1 MLAQPVNNQTKSASA
16 ATSRSSTSSSNTEL
30 VDLTA
35 EEDQSQE
42 KTHQRPLRSDVVIP
56 TGPLKSGVCF
66 HGGVLVEMKGNNT
79 LTRRM
84 IETSTCDV

>member
-16 ATSRSSTSSSNTEL
+16 ATSRPSTSSSNTEL

-66 HGGVLVEMKGNNT
+66 HPYQTYDRNKYM
-79 LTRRM
+79 
-84 IETSTCDV
+84 